1 MNESNSKIY
10 APPPAAVNGAH
21 VSGMAAYQKLVDEA
35 DADYSGYW
43 ARLAREFVTWKTPFT
58 RALDASEAPF
68 YKWFEDG
75 TLNVSYNCLD
85 RNVLAGK
92 GAKTAILFEAD
103 DGTVTAVTYDE
114 LLARMLRP
122 SQFKFGRAP
131 DVPGSFRMVTGTK
144 PSVGWDEVQTR

>member
-1 MNESNSKIY
+1 MSESKFKTY
-10 APPPAAVNGAH
+10 DPPLAIVNGAA
-21 VSGMAAYQKLVDEA
+21 VSGMAAYQKLVAEAEA
-35 DADYSGYW
+35 DHSAYW
-43 ARLAREFVTWKTPFT
+43 ARHARELVSWKTPFT
-58 RALDASEAPF
+58 RSLDATQAPF